1 MLHDAITSTEALQ
14 IVHPI
19 DQEIIHGEH
28 GVEAIVEALKDD
40 FDEALV
46 LRKAAYLSACRW
58 TDQRSPDAPMALGPA
73 LGSFLVCAGSGLW
86 AICVR
91 PAYPSTTA
99 WLPILAISFCL
110 GFLEA
115 IATRPVAHVVG
126 AANGSRTP

>member
-1 MLHDAITSTEALQ
+1 MLWWPFVRGDARPVQYA
-14 IVHPI
+14 
-19 DQEIIHGEH
+19 
-28 GVEAIVEALKDD
+28 ALKA
-40 FDEALV
+40 E
-46 LRKAAYLSACRW
+46 KGAATIAASPPA
-58 TDQRSPDAPMALGPA
+58 PDAVAAQEAERQLGR
-73 LGSFLVCAGSGLW
+73 SGLW

>member
-1 MLHDAITSTEALQ
+1 MT
-14 IVHPI
+14 
-19 DQEIIHGEH
+19 
-28 GVEAIVEALKDD
+28 
-40 FDEALV
+40 
-46 LRKAAYLSACRW
+46 AAASPPA
-58 TDQRSPDAPMALGPA
+58 PDAVAAQEAERQSGR
-73 LGSFLVCAGSGLW
+73 SGLW

-126 AANGSRTP
+126 AGKGSRTP